1 MFTVQCNLHLIDIC
15 INVNSAIKYL
25 SDKIVLLENNY
36 MYLADLD
43 NHDCEKKIYKQGIK
57 NHSLSTCIMRWWNM
71 VGHDQNQ

>member
-43 NHDCEKKIYKQGIK
+43 NHDCEKKFINKE
-57 NHSLSTCIMRWWNM
+57 
-71 VGHDQNQ
+71 